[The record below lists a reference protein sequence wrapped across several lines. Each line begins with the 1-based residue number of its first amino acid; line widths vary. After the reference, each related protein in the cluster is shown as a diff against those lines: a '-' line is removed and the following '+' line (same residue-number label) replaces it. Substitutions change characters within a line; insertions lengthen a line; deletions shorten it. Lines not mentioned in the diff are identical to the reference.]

1 MTNFQEISEAL
12 VAGDTKKIKELVDAA
27 LKEGIS
33 AKEILDK
40 ALVPGMMV
48 VGKKFKNGEYFIPEV
63 LVAARA
69 MDAGIDLLRPF
80 FNQNEIKYI
89 GKVIIGTVSG
99 DIHDIGK
106 NLVAMMLK
114 GAGFQVI
121 DLGVNV
127 PPEKFVEKAKSENA
141 EIVAMSALLT
151 TTMAAMKDTIYSLK
165 KSGIRNEVKVM
176 IGGAPVTQKY
186 ADEIGANGY
195 APDAAT
201 AVEKAKELLAI
212 S

>member
-12 VAGDTKKIKELVDAA
+12 VAGNSKKIKELVDGA

-151 TTMAAMKDTIYSLK
+151 TTMVAMKDTIYSLK

-186 ADEIGANGY
+186 ADEIGADGY

>member
-1 MTNFQEISEAL
+1 MVNFQEISEAV
-12 VAGDTKKIKELVDAA
+12 VAGKAKKIKELIDQA

-33 AKEILDK
+33 PKDILDK
-40 ALVPGMMV
+40 ALISGMTI
-48 VGKKFKNGEYFIPEV
+48 VGEKFKVGEYFIPEV

-69 MDAGIDLLRPF
+69 MNAGVKLIEPF
-80 FNQNEIKYI
+80 LSQVEKSYA
-89 GKVIIGTVSG
+89 GKVVLGTVSG

-106 NLVAMMLK
+106 NLVAMMLR

-121 DLGVNV
+121 DLGLNV

-151 TTMAAMKDTIYSLK
+151 TTMLAMKNTVYAMEQA
-165 KSGIRNEVKVM
+165 GMRNKVKIMV
-176 IGGAPVTQKY
+176 GGAPVTQKY
-186 ADEIGANGY
+186 AEEIGADGY

-201 AVEKAKELLAI
+201 AVLKAKELLNI
-212 S
+212 R